1 MRKLP
6 MLPRPPRR
14 GSSDKAHIRH
24 SRRGDAARGC
34 IDAINVHWFLKTTP
48 YQELNFIL
56 IDLHWALL
64 TLCARKKPLREVHCS
79 LLAREKRGLD
89 THPRQLIHH
98 TSGSVSTR
106 YTEIHAPKELLN
118 ARSVAGRISIAALVR
133 AGSGGR
139 ASAVDQAVMKL
150 SDEGGRCADKI
161 GRRVARIVIADLDR
175 VGRFFLHQPADQR
188 LSGSKWLFAHCT
200 R

>member
-1 MRKLP
+1 MERLEAKDVC
-6 MLPRPPRR
+6 RAYIT
-14 GSSDKAHIRH
+14 SDNANILLSMTTRQKPKAQ
-24 SRRGDAARGC
+24 AQALARGN
-34 IDAINVHWFLKTTP
+34 ALRLRFQGTT
-48 YQELNFIL
+48 
-56 IDLHWALL
+56 
-64 TLCARKKPLREVHCS
+64 LREVHCS

-139 ASAVDQAVMKL
+139 ASAVDQAVR
-150 SDEGGRCADKI
+150 G
-161 GRRVARIVIADLDR
+161 
-175 VGRFFLHQPADQR
+175 
-188 LSGSKWLFAHCT
+188 
-200 R
+200 

>member
-1 MRKLP
+1 
-6 MLPRPPRR
+6 
-14 GSSDKAHIRH
+14 
-24 SRRGDAARGC
+24 
-34 IDAINVHWFLKTTP
+34 
-48 YQELNFIL
+48 
-56 IDLHWALL
+56 
-64 TLCARKKPLREVHCS
+64 

-139 ASAVDQAVMKL
+139 ASAVDQAVMRL

-188 LSGSKWLFAHCT
+188 LSGCKWLFAHCT
-200 R
+200 RTPYVRQRRGGRSRHSRAGQPSAHGHSMPYLRVATMEVATETSGVAAERTVFFGQETTVGLTKWKSQE

>member
-1 MRKLP
+1 MTAALGLAPQARLAP
-6 MLPRPPRR
+6 PGTSHGEARATGASFGIRLRFRERPCMAP
-14 GSSDKAHIRH
+14 SVAHAQ
-24 SRRGDAARGC
+24 SGAVELLVSPVVGLARQRAGAWGKC
-34 IDAINVHWFLKTTP
+34 
-48 YQELNFIL
+48 
-56 IDLHWALL
+56 
-64 TLCARKKPLREVHCS
+64 LCAPCRCPAVQLASRPLREVHCS

-139 ASAVDQAVMKL
+139 ASAVDQAVR
-150 SDEGGRCADKI
+150 G
-161 GRRVARIVIADLDR
+161 
-175 VGRFFLHQPADQR
+175 
-188 LSGSKWLFAHCT
+188 
-200 R
+200 